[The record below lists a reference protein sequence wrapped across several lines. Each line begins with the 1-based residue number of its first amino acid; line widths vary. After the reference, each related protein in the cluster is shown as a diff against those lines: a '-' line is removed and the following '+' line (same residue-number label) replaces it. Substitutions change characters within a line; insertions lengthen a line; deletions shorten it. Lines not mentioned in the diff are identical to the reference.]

1 MPIIICESWLSLLQL
16 SGLAEVFLQDEKRN
30 EFFSFLVE
38 ELADVFVGVAGYF
51 DGFVGVGGIVG
62 DTLFEVREI
71 GFDFDI
77 VVVGNKSSLHEPSF
91 EFGSGHDGYG
101 VGGHDPFEVAGDIV
115 PFEGEDK
122 FVPQMFGDGFL
133 TGTPSGI
140 AVATGVAQVVEGIAE
155 VFIKKA
161 MRLVFPSLTFP
172 RKMTLS
178 IFFSNGILSLTKM
191 KCLTLFKFNS
201 MAFAD

>member
-1 MPIIICESWLSLLQL
+1 MPIIICESWLSLFQL

-30 EFFSFLVE
+30 EFFSFLVRK
-38 ELADVFVGVAGYF
+38 LADVFVGVAGYF

-101 VGGHDPFEVAGDIV
+101 VGGHDPFEIAGDIV
-115 PFEGEDK
+115 PSRARINLYRRCSAM
-122 FVPQMFGDGFL
+122 VFL
-133 TGTPSGI
+133 PVRQAGLPL
-140 AVATGVAQVVEGIAE
+140 
-155 VFIKKA
+155 
-161 MRLVFPSLTFP
+161 RLVSPKS
-172 RKMTLS
+172 
-178 IFFSNGILSLTKM
+178 
-191 KCLTLFKFNS
+191 
-201 MAFAD
+201 

>member
-1 MPIIICESWLSLLQL
+1 MPIIICESWLSLFQL

-133 TGTPSGI
+133 TGTPSCDWC
-140 AVATGVAQVVEGIAE
+140 
-155 VFIKKA
+155 
-161 MRLVFPSLTFP
+161 RPS
-172 RKMTLS
+172 RRGDCRS
-178 IFFSNGILSLTKM
+178 IY
-191 KCLTLFKFNS
+191 
-201 MAFAD
+201 

>member
-1 MPIIICESWLSLLQL
+1 MAFIVPTVRSCGSI
-16 SGLAEVFLQDEKRN
+16 LQDEKRN

>member
-1 MPIIICESWLSLLQL
+1 MPIIICESWLSLFQL

-140 AVATGVAQVVEGIAE
+140 AE